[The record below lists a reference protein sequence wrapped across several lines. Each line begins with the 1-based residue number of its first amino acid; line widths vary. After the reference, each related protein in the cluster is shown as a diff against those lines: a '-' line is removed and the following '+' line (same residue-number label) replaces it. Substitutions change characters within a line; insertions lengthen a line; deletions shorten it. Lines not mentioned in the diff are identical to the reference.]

1 MSDQTID
8 IRSIRGDLSQA
19 QFAELL
25 GVEQATI
32 SRWETGK
39 SNPSG
44 PALLLLRLIA
54 AEKGIAHTIQAAE

>member
-1 MSDQTID
+1 MSDQID
-8 IRSIRGDLSQA
+8 IKAIRGDLSQS

-25 GVEQATI
+25 GVEQATV

-44 PALLLLRLIA
+44 PALVLLRQIA
-54 AEKGIAHTIQAAE
+54 AEKVATHTVQAAE